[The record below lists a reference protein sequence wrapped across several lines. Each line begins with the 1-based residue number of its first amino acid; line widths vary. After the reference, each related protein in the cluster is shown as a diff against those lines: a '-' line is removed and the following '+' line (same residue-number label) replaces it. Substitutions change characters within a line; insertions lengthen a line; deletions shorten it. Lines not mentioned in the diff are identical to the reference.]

1 MQLVEDDRIY
11 GVMEQ
16 LLRTRFGLGQI
27 RAFTRCLIDQYATA
41 PVAGVLEACTGS
53 VYWMIGNL
61 VVIDAIHT

>member
-1 MQLVEDDRIY
+1 MEPPARLVQLVEDDRIY

-41 PVAGVLEACTGS
+41 PVAGVLEACTG
-53 VYWMIGNL
+53 
-61 VVIDAIHT
+61 